1 MSKKQKMERPF
12 ALVSMA
18 QSTLSM
24 AVQYPEAFNEENLR
38 KLVADAHIAMGY
50 LMDFRNIVNSMAG
63 LDEEP
68 QDAALVHIRFD
79 KIKEA
84 ASREF

>member
-1 MSKKQKMERPF
+1 MSRKKQMERPF

-18 QSTLSM
+18 HSTLRM
-24 AVQYPEAFNEENLR
+24 AVEHPQAFDEEKLR
-38 KLVADAHIAMGY
+38 ELVKDASIAMNY

-63 LDEEP
+63 LEDEP
-68 QDAALVHIRFD
+68 QDAALRHIKFD

-84 ASREF
+84 SQDV